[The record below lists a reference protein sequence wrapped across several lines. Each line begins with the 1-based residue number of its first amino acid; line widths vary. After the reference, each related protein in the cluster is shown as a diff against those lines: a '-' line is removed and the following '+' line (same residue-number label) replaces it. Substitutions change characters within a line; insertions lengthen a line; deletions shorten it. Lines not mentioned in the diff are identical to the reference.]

1 MRKIFLPFPI
11 TERFTLSPDDT
22 HHVIR
27 VLRHRKGD
35 NLHVTDSTG
44 ATYQCRIIADGGGKE
59 VVLEPIQ
66 CIDEGMKN
74 SSPVILA
81 QGLLKN
87 DKFEWVVQKATE
99 LGIQAIVPVQMEHC
113 VVKLNETRRQDRLK
127 RWQKIAA
134 EAAKQCGRNDIPDIE
149 PFCTMKELLERHKEA
164 QFIIPYERE
173 EAPLHTICQE
183 ASDGPVVIVIG
194 PEGGFASAEIE
205 TAQEKKYVHTV
216 SLGPRIL
223 RAETAALATV
233 AIIMYERGFN

>member
-11 TERFTLSPDDT
+11 KERFTLSPDDR

-35 NLHVTDSTG
+35 ELSVTDSTG

-66 CIDEGMKN
+66 CMEEG
-74 SSPVILA
+74 SVQEHPVILA

-87 DKFEWVVQKATE
+87 DKFEWIVQKATE
-99 LGIQAIVPVQMEHC
+99 LGVHAIVPVQMEHC

-134 EAAKQCGRNDIPDIE
+134 EAAKQCGRNDIPTIE
-149 PFCTMKELLERHKEA
+149 PVCTMKELLERYDGAHI
-164 QFIIPYERE
+164 IIPYERE
-173 EAPLHTICQE
+173 EAPIHAICKEGQDR
-183 ASDGPVVIVIG
+183 AVVIVIG
-194 PEGGFASAEIE
+194 PEGGFAPQEIKV
-205 TAQEKKYVHTV
+205 AQQREHTHTV
-216 SLGPRIL
+216 SLGSRIL

-233 AIIMYERGFN
+233 SIIMYERGFK